1 MPDPQEKIDA
11 TDARLLLA
19 LAEDARLSGV
29 ELAQRLGL
37 SRNTVQAR
45 LARLES
51 LLGSSDRRV
60 DLRALGYPLVAFIAA
75 KVDQHRLSAIEIA
88 LAEIAEVIE
97 VHGVAGE
104 DDIIIRIAARDT
116 DDLYRVTGIVLGT
129 PGIERTELS
138 LSMREMV
145 GYRTTPLLTQRTL
158 A

>member
-1 MPDPQEKIDA
+1 MPDIDA

-19 LAEDARLSGV
+19 LAQDARLSGV
-29 ELAQRLGL
+29 ELAQRLGV

-51 LLGSSDRRV
+51 SGFLGSSDRRV
-60 DLRALGYPLVAFIAA
+60 DLRALGYPLVAFISA
-75 KVDQHRLSAIEIA
+75 KVDQHRLGPIEVA
-88 LAEIAEVIE
+88 LAGIAEVIE

-104 DDIIIRIAARDT
+104 DDIIIRVAARDT
-116 DDLYRVTGIVLGT
+116 DDLYRVTGIVLGI

-145 GYRTTPLLTQRTL
+145 SYRTTPLLKQRTVV
-158 A
+158 